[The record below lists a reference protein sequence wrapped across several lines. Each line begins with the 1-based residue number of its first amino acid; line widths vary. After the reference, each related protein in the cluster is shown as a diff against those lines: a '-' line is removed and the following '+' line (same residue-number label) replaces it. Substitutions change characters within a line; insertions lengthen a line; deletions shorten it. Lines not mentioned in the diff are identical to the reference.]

1 MLLSINQLWELTGRD
16 RKTVTKKLENLTFT
30 AGDKG
35 AHLYESAQ
43 ALPLIYSVDNL
54 EAARAKQALSQAS
67 VATGAQGGG
76 TTLDLTVHNF
86 VSLQRRIRGDRND
99 QRGNDCRQQTND
111 LERLARDIGFHPVN
125 RLTLQN
131 WRAKIDLFP
140 VGGDG
145 LYLIKEKHNP
155 DGPRRLNAPPR
166 LIFAQFFGLKP
177 CAYFQIKTDF
187 SLVSS

>member
-1 MLLSINQLWELTGRD
+1 MDAGSKRMTSKGWCATLVSILWT
-16 RKTVTKKLENLTFT
+16 
-30 AGDKG
+30 
-35 AHLYESAQ
+35 
-43 ALPLIYSVDNL
+43 
-54 EAARAKQALSQAS
+54 
-67 VATGAQGGG
+67 
-76 TTLDLTVHNF
+76 
-86 VSLQRRIRGDRND
+86 
-99 QRGNDCRQQTND
+99 
-111 LERLARDIGFHPVN
+111 

-177 CAYFQIKTDF
+177 RAYFQIKTDF